1 MADRANR
8 SRILLNKGKMYWNGN
23 IIVDGI
29 KCEVVVTTTVT
40 TSKSINEVVPSSRW
54 AGIDSIKVT
63 LSEYRST
70 ARAKDMVKQFL
81 ETGVTPEVTI
91 QGIQDD
97 KNSDYYDAVGKEI
110 VTVIGC
116 VPTGDIKLLSVDAD
130 SNDHLQDEFTF
141 NGKDIKF

>member
-29 KCEVVVTTTVT
+29 KCEVVVTPTVT

-91 QGIQDD
+91 QGIQ
-97 KNSDYYDAVGKEI
+97 AVSY
-110 VTVIGC
+110 T
-116 VPTGDIKLLSVDAD
+116 
-130 SNDHLQDEFTF
+130 HLDVYKRQV
-141 NGKDIKF
+141 